1 MFLSL
6 IHIYHFR
13 FGMESNAQSGN
24 AQHRK
29 IIRSVTHSNGLCNV
43 YPVSYTHLI
52 PTISEVVQKDS
63 VVMYKGT
70 RYRGYVYINPSKMK
84 VIRTTYSDE
93 GIGIDNVYY
102 DNVIHILSLI
112 HI

>member
-1 MFLSL
+1 MKLHKSENPEDTLS
-6 IHIYHFR
+6 FSSQ
-13 FGMESNAQSGN
+13 EAE
-24 AQHRK
+24 A
-29 IIRSVTHSNGLCNV
+29 
-43 YPVSYTHLI
+43 I

-93 GIGIDNVYY
+93 GIGIDNIYY
-102 DNVIHILSLI
+102 DNVIHICVYEGRI
-112 HI
+112 YCTVKI